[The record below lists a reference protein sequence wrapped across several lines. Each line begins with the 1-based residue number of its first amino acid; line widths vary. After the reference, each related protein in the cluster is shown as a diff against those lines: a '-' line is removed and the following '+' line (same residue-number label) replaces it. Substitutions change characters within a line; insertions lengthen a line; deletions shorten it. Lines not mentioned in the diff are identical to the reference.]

1 MSQIKVFEK
10 NKIDLA
16 EKWITQAYIMEPSE
30 PEIIDHLSQIYL
42 KLNRIQNNNIEQI
55 VENIQITKEE
65 TEKAVKELEA
75 ATVHKSKF
83 FWIKTA
89 TVGVIAGVAGIPLS
103 SIVGIKVASS
113 MVCGSVITSLFL

>member
-1 MSQIKVFEK
+1 MEQKYK
-10 NKIDLA
+10 DKKIN
-16 EKWITQAYIMEPSE
+16 SE
-30 PEIIDHLSQIYL
+30 YKKIR
-42 KLNRIQNNNIEQI
+42 KLNNDVKELTELFREMDELVNIQNNNIEQI